1 MRTRRVE
8 AQSIW
13 YAGGGGAWV
22 FGPGQY
28 SGSRPWWP
36 KTWVNTRENYPW
48 TSSPIL
54 CIAVSWWHILY
65 KRHSFLQ
72 WCFHFCQNHDHFL
85 VFGNLCHYVLGGEIH
100 SRCPWMIR
108 RVCWCLVM
116 TVFGGP
122 PRAFGRSPDKA
133 VILQSLL
140 SDEFPDWKV
149 GGLADG
155 GGRFRL
161 SRGVTVGAPRA
172 AQRVLI
178 AVPLV
183 PVVVFTPS
191 ASVFPPPKFGGV
203 TGVHWMDWVV
213 SIQWLQWSCTC
224 LPAPCTYFMHALVF
238 CFVFVF

>member
-1 MRTRRVE
+1 
-8 AQSIW
+8 
-13 YAGGGGAWV
+13 
-22 FGPGQY
+22 
-28 SGSRPWWP
+28 
-36 KTWVNTRENYPW
+36 
-48 TSSPIL
+48 
-54 CIAVSWWHILY
+54 
-65 KRHSFLQ
+65 
-72 WCFHFCQNHDHFL
+72 
-85 VFGNLCHYVLGGEIH
+85 
-100 SRCPWMIR
+100 
-108 RVCWCLVM
+108 M

-203 TGVHWMDWVV
+203 TGVH
-213 SIQWLQWSCTC
+213 
-224 LPAPCTYFMHALVF
+224 
-238 CFVFVF
+238 